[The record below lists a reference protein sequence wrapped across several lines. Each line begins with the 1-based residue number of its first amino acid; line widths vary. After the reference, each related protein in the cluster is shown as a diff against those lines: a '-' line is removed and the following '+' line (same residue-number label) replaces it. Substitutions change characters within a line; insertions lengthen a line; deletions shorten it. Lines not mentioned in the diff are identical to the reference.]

1 MERAGLLN
9 EMDEMGEGKM
19 IGSIGQQ
26 SPMTPGQAAQMIKN
40 APEGHLAVSISDED
54 LGDVN
59 HNISKK
65 DALQTLDWYHNSE
78 KYSSRIDAG
87 EQLAFPITYGAES
100 TLYVTDEPHNY
111 PNYDGPGSSS
121 YMNENDEMGEGE
133 MVADEASASS
143 EIKEFME
150 AHCTVEELDQ
160 MYEYLQEMM
169 KRVAETAKEDGKR
182 YAKLAKKM
190 ARK

>member
-1 MERAGLLN
+1 MNKEVTKELLMGGAGL
-9 EMDEMGEGKM
+9 
-19 IGSIGQQ
+19 
-26 SPMTPGQAAQMIKN
+26 
-40 APEGHLAVSISDED
+40 AVP
-54 LGDVN
+54 
-59 HNISKK
+59 
-65 DALQTLDWYHNSE
+65 TLVTETEVTEETTEEVVEEVTEESVEEEVH
-78 KYSSRIDAG
+78 
-87 EQLAFPITYGAES
+87 AEE
-100 TLYVTDEPHNY
+100 VD
-111 PNYDGPGSSS
+111 
-121 YMNENDEMGEGE
+121 EGE

>member
-1 MERAGLLN
+1 MNRKITKRLLMERAGLLN

-65 DALQTLDWYHNSE
+65 DALHTLDWYHNSE

-100 TLYVTDEPHNY
+100 SLYVTDCLLYTSPS
-111 PNYDGPGSSS
+111 PRDRTRSRMPSS
-121 YMNENDEMGEGE
+121 
-133 MVADEASASS
+133 A
-143 EIKEFME
+143 
-150 AHCTVEELDQ
+150 
-160 MYEYLQEMM
+160 
-169 KRVAETAKEDGKR
+169 
-182 YAKLAKKM
+182 
-190 ARK
+190 